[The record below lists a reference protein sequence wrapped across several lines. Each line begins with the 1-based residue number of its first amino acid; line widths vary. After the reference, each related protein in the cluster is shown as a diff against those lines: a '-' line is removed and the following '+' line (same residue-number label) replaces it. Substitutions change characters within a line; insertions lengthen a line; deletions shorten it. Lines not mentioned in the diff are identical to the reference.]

1 MVISTD
7 AVKALDKIEQPF
19 MIKNTQQAGT
29 EGNVLNITKGLYEN
43 PQLTWYLT
51 VKRWMISP

>member
-43 PQLTWYLT
+43 PQLT
-51 VKRWMISP
+51 